1 MNHRQLFRQM
11 GTISRQA
18 MIKMNQKASAY
29 GLDNNLFLILVRI
42 VENPGLNQTQL
53 AQLIQIDK
61 TTLSRS
67 LQKLEKKE
75 LIYKK
80 TNLENKKFKDL
91 FPSQEALKLYDI
103 LIDFEDSYI
112 QSVLKQLSSTEL
124 TQLQTI
130 LEKIN
135 LLQ

>member
-18 MIKMNQKASAY
+18 MSKMNQKASAY
-29 GLDNNLFLILVRI
+29 GLDNNLFLILIQI

-103 LIDFEDSYI
+103 LIGFEDSYI

>member
-18 MIKMNQKASAY
+18 MIKMNQKANAY
-29 GLDNNLFLILVRI
+29 DLDNNLFLILIRI

-103 LIDFEDSYI
+103 LIGFEDSYI

-124 TQLQTI
+124 AQLQTI